1 MSPSFTVAT
10 GTGFPLISGMATVPA
25 PPDPFGDVG
34 AADFRE
40 RAHELVDWIARYLD
54 APERYPVLPPLEPGA
69 TKARLSHTPPQQAEP
84 LKRILEDFETQV
96 LPGLTHWN
104 HPGFMAY
111 FANTAS
117 APGVLAEFLMAALN
131 VNGML
136 WRTGP
141 AATELE
147 QVTTDWLRQL
157 LGLTDG
163 WFGMVNDLASTS
175 TLYALAAARERDAS
189 LDVRRKG
196 LAGRDLPAMRI
207 YCSQHAHS
215 SIDKAAM
222 TLGIGLENVVRIEAD
237 AQFRMIPAAL
247 REAIAADR
255 ARGMT
260 PIAVVATVGTT
271 SITSVDPVA
280 AIADIC
286 AEETLWLHV
295 DGAYG
300 GVAGAVPELRH
311 LLDGVDRA
319 DSFVVNA
326 HKWLFT
332 PMDCSVFF
340 TRRPDVLKRAFSLVA
355 AYLETAE
362 QDIVVNYMDYGFQLG
377 RRFRALKLWMV
388 LRAFG
393 AEGIA
398 ARIRHHCELAGTF
411 ARWVQDAP
419 GWDLAAPHPFSTVC
433 FRHVPAGLTP
443 TEVNAHNARILDR
456 VNASGDI
463 FISHTMLGPTYVL
476 RVAIGNLRTGE
487 RHIARAWAL
496 LREAAA

>member
-1 MSPSFTVAT
+1 MT
-10 GTGFPLISGMATVPA
+10 L
-25 PPDPFGDVG
+25 PPHESDPYGDVG

-54 APERYPVLPPLEPGA
+54 APERYPVLPPLVPGA
-69 TKARLSHTPPQQAEP
+69 TRARLTLEPPQQAEP
-84 LKRILEDFETQV
+84 LAKILEDFESQV

-157 LGLTDG
+157 LGLSEG
-163 WFGMVNDLASTS
+163 WFGMINDLASTS
-175 TLYALAAARERDAS
+175 TLYALAAAREADPA

-196 LAGRDLPAMRI
+196 LAGRDLPALRI

-222 TLGIGLENVVRIEAD
+222 TLGIGLDNVIRIEAD
-237 AQFRMIPAAL
+237 AEFRMKPAAL
-247 REAIAADR
+247 RDAIAADR
-255 ARGMT
+255 AAGFL

-271 SITSVDPVA
+271 SITSVDPVN
-280 AIADIC
+280 AIADVC
-286 AEETLWLHV
+286 AEEKLWLHV

-362 QDIVVNYMDYGFQLG
+362 QDMVVNYMDYGFQLG

-398 ARIRHHCELAGTF
+398 RRIRHHCELATTF
-411 ARWVQDAP
+411 AGWVKAAH
-419 GWDLAAPHPFSTVC
+419 GWEVAAPHPFSTVC
-433 FRHVPAGLTP
+433 FRHVPAGVP
-443 TEVNAHNARILDR
+443 PGEVNAHNARILDR
-456 VNASGDI
+456 VNESGDI

-487 RHIARAWAL
+487 DHLARAWAL
-496 LREAAA
+496 LCAAASGP

>member
-1 MSPSFTVAT
+1 MT
-10 GTGFPLISGMATVPA
+10 GT
-25 PPDPFGDVG
+25 PDEFGDIPN
-34 AADFRE
+34 DEFRA
-40 RAHELVDWIARYLD
+40 RAHELVEWIGTYLD
-54 APERYPVLPPLEPGA
+54 DPSKYPVLPPLVPGA
-69 TKARLSHTPPQQAEP
+69 TRARLAHEPPADAEP
-84 LKRILEDFETQV
+84 LAQIFADFESQI

-147 QVTTDWLRQL
+147 QVVTDWLRQL
-157 LGLTDG
+157 LGLTPG

-175 TLYALAAARERDAS
+175 TLYALAAAREVDAS
-189 LDVRRKG
+189 LDIRKKG
-196 LAGRDLPAMRI
+196 LAGRNLPRMRV
-207 YCSQHAHS
+207 YCSEHAHS
-215 SIDKAAM
+215 SVDKAAM
-222 TLGIGLENVVRIEAD
+222 TLGLGFENVVRVAAD
-237 AQFRMIPAAL
+237 LEFRMRPDAL
-247 REAIAADR
+247 ERAIADDR
-255 ARGMT
+255 AAGFK

-271 SITSVDPVA
+271 SMTSVDPVP

-286 AEETLWLHV
+286 GREKLWLHV
-295 DGAYG
+295 DGAYA

-311 LLDGVDRA
+311 HLAGVDRA
-319 DSFVVNA
+319 DSFVVNP

-332 PMDCSVFF
+332 PMDCSVFY

-362 QDIVVNYMDYGFQLG
+362 ADQVVNYMDYGFQLG

-393 AEGIA
+393 ADGIA
-398 ARIRHHCELAGTF
+398 RRIRHHCEMAGTF
-411 ARWVQDAP
+411 ASWVEGEP
-419 GWDLAAPHPFSTVC
+419 EWELSAPHPFSTLC
-433 FRHVPAGLTP
+433 FRHIAPGATLEAT
-443 TEVNAHNARILDR
+443 NAHNAKILDR
-456 VNASGDI
+456 VNESGDI

-476 RVAIGNLRTGE
+476 RVAIGNLRTTE
-487 RHIARAWAL
+487 AHLARAWTL
-496 LREAAA
+496 LRAAAAAAP

>member
-1 MSPSFTVAT
+1 MPK
-10 GTGFPLISGMATVPA
+10 VPA
-25 PPDPFGDVG
+25 PSDPFGDVG

-40 RAHELVDWIARYLD
+40 RAHELVDWIATYLD
-54 APERYPVLPPLEPGA
+54 APERYPVLPPLVPGV
-69 TKARLSHTPPQQAEP
+69 TRSRLAPSPPQHAEP
-84 LKRILEDFETQV
+84 LKRILDEFETQV

-157 LGLTDG
+157 LGLSDG
-163 WFGMVNDLASTS
+163 WFGMINDLASTS
-175 TLYALAAARERDAS
+175 TLYALAAAREADPA

-196 LAGRDLPAMRI
+196 LAGRDLPALRI
-207 YCSQHAHS
+207 YCSEHAHS

-222 TLGIGLENVVRIEAD
+222 TLGIGLDNVVRIPAD
-237 AQFRMIPAAL
+237 ADFRMRPAAL
-247 REAIAADR
+247 AAAIAADR
-255 ARGMT
+255 AAGLR

-286 AEETLWLHV
+286 AAERLWLHV

-362 QDIVVNYMDYGFQLG
+362 QDMVVNYMDYGFQLG

-398 ARIRHHCELAGTF
+398 ARIRHHCELADTF
-411 ARWVQDAP
+411 AGWVGQAP
-419 GWDLAAPHPFSTVC
+419 GWEVVAPHPFSTVC
-433 FRHVPAGLTP
+433 FRHVPAGLSGD
-443 TEVNAHNARILDR
+443 EVNAHNARILDR

-463 FISHTMLGPTYVL
+463 FMSHTMLGSMYVL

-487 RHIARAWAL
+487 SHIARAWSL
-496 LREAAA
+496 LEGAVSRTTPKRTPR